1 MKTILL
7 LAHDDRGQ
15 EARLQAALAVVRAL
29 DAHLICLDVTVIPER
44 MTDYAS
50 RSAGGLLLADEQ
62 RNEARHAARLRERLS
77 SEAVEFEFIATT
89 GFVSQ
94 TIVQHAVLADLIV
107 ISSTLK
113 DGFPDMERI
122 VADLLSRGQRP
133 IFAVPEES
141 TSLDLHGHALV
152 AWDGSPDAEEALR
165 AAVPLL
171 QMAGTVTLV
180 HADDGS
186 LKLPLEEAARY
197 LSRHGIEPVIH
208 RVPPS
213 DERASFVLEDIIM
226 RVQPSYVV
234 LGAFSRGR
242 TCEALFG
249 GVTAR
254 LLSRSRCPLLLAH
267 RR

>member
-1 MKTILL
+1 VKTILL

-15 EARLQAALAVVRAL
+15 EARLQAALVVVRAL

-44 MTDYAS
+44 MTAYVS

-62 RNEARHAARLRERLS
+62 RNEVCHAARLHQRLS
-77 SEAVEFEFIATT
+77 SEAVEFEFIAAT

-94 TIVQHAVLADLIV
+94 TILQHAVIADLV
-107 ISSTLK
+107 VVSSRLK
-113 DGFPDMERI
+113 DGFPHMERI
-122 VADLLSRGQRP
+122 VGELLTRGQTP
-133 IFAVPEES
+133 VFAVPEDS
-141 TSLDLHGHALV
+141 TPLNLHGHALV

-171 QMAGTVTLV
+171 QMAGSVTLV

-186 LKLPLEEAARY
+186 LMLPPDEAARY

-208 RVPPS
+208 LVPPS
-213 DERASFVLEDIIM
+213 DERASFVLEDIIA
-226 RVQPSYVV
+226 RVQPAYVV

-254 LLSRSRCPLLLAH
+254 LLSRSSYPLLLAH